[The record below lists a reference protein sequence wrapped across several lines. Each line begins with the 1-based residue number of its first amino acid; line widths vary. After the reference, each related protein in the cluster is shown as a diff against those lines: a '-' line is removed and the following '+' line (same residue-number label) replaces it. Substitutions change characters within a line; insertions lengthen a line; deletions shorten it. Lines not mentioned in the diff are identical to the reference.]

1 MIWFNEIEPYA
12 VEWLRNLIAD
22 GVLDG
27 DRVEDANL
35 LDLTPDDLDGVT
47 RAHFFA
53 GIGGWQQAMQL
64 AGWPDDWN
72 TWTASLPC
80 QPFSSAGKQKG
91 MDDERHLWP
100 PFFKLVAECRPR
112 IIVGEQVPSAIR
124 LGWLDRVFD
133 ELEEEGYACGAV
145 VLPACGVGA
154 PHIRQRLWWVA
165 HAGRGDIR
173 DDGPGLSGATKEG
186 RQKAREQRVRTD
198 DRAGGTARGVAH
210 AELQREGRGEPGEQ
224 GQSGGGR
231 DRLAIDGATGGVGHD
246 GGPGP
251 QGHAGDGD
259 GSDEPGR
266 EQADAGGSATA
277 AGDACYVPCAD
288 GHRRRVNP
296 EPGDEPLAYGLP
308 RGMGSIESGMDELG
322 VLASCDE
329 ASLREAKR
337 NQRGRL
343 TGYGNAIVPQV
354 AAGFLEVIMD
364 TLNDEAVTA

>member
-22 GVLDG
+22 GVLNG

-80 QPFSSAGKQKG
+80 QPFSSAGKRKG

-145 VLPACGVGA
+145 VLPACSVGA
-154 PHIRQRLWWVA
+154 PHIRQRLWWLA

-173 DDGPGLSGATKEG
+173 GDGPGLSGAKKEG

-198 DRAGGTARGVAH
+198 DRAGGTARGVDH
-210 AELQREGRGEPGEQ
+210 A
-224 GQSGGGR
+224 
-231 DRLAIDGATGGVGHD
+231 DV
-246 GGPGP
+246 PGP

-288 GHRRRVNP
+288 GPRRRVNP

-322 VLASCDE
+322 ALASCDE

-343 TGYGNAIVPQV
+343 TGFGNAIVPQV

-364 TLNDEAVTA
+364 TLNDKAVTA